1 MPIKPTVK
9 IDPDDMVRYLLYQQF
24 YYGGDDIYGRTKDIF
39 EHIEGAGNAIEN
51 FYSLITKPIEL
62 VEMGQPDQYLEFF
75 NENIFQIPK
84 KAILDKFKDYKDN
97 LGSDMS
103 RGIILT
109 VIVGE
114 SLMEVHDKCFNAT
127 ILQLIDFIMK
137 NRSLE
142 AEQKAEIERRIKV
155 LYGKSNLFIGMIY
168 SLSFMEFIGNK
179 VQNQNI
185 VNKCRN
191 LLEKY
196 YGLILNLIFN

>member
-1 MPIKPTVK
+1 MHIKPTVK

-24 YYGGDDIYGRTKDIF
+24 YYGEDNIYGRTKDIY
-39 EHIEGAGNAIEN
+39 EHIEGAGNTIEA
-51 FYSLITKPIEL
+51 FYALLTKPIDL
-62 VEMGQPDQYLEFF
+62 IDMGQVDKYLEFF
-75 NENIFQIPK
+75 NEIIFPIPK
-84 KAILDKFKDYKDN
+84 EEIMDKFKDYKEN

-114 SLMEVHDKCFNAT
+114 SLMEVHDKCFTAT
-127 ILQLIDFIMK
+127 IDQLIDFIMK

-168 SLSFMEFIGNK
+168 SLSFMEFIGKK

-196 YGLILNLIFN
+196 YGLILNQIVN

>member
-1 MPIKPTVK
+1 MVLIPTVK

-24 YYGGDDIYGRTKDIF
+24 YYGDDNIYGRTKEKF
-39 EHIEGAGNAIEN
+39 EHIEGSGEAIN
-51 FYSLITKPIEL
+51 LFYSLITEPIEL
-62 VEMGQPDQYLEFF
+62 VEIGQPDQYLEFF
-75 NENIFQIPK
+75 NKNIFQIPK
-84 KAILDKFKDYKDN
+84 EAILDKYIDYKNN

-114 SLMEVHDKCFNAT
+114 SLMEIHDKCFSAT
-127 ILQLIDFIMK
+127 IVQLIDFIMK
-137 NRSLE
+137 NGSLVT
-142 AEQKAEIERRIKV
+142 EQKAEIEKRIKL
-155 LYGKSNLFIGMIY
+155 LYGKSNPFIGMIY

-185 VNKCRN
+185 INKCRS

-196 YGLILNLIFN
+196 YGLIQNLIVD

>member
-1 MPIKPTVK
+1 MHIKPTVK

-24 YYGGDDIYGRTKDIF
+24 YYGEDNIYGRTKDLY
-39 EHIEGAGNAIEN
+39 EHIEGAGNAIEA
-51 FYSLITKPIEL
+51 FYSLITKPIDL
-62 VEMGQPDQYLEFF
+62 IDMGQVDKYLEFF
-75 NENIFQIPK
+75 NEKIFQIPK
-84 KAILDKFKDYKDN
+84 ETILEKFKEYKDN
-97 LGSDMS
+97 LGTDMS

-127 ILQLIDFIMK
+127 IVQLIEFIMK

-142 AEQKAEIERRIKV
+142 ADQKAEIEGKIKV
-155 LYGKSNLFIGMIY
+155 LYGKSNTFIGMIY

-179 VQNQNI
+179 IQNQNI
-185 VNKCRN
+185 VNNCRS

-196 YGLILNLIFN
+196 YGLILNLIVD

>member
-84 KAILDKFKDYKDN
+84 EAILDKFEDYKNN

-114 SLMEVHDKCFNAT
+114 CLMEIHEKCFNAT
-127 ILQLIDFIMK
+127 IVQLIEFIMK

-142 AEQKAEIERRIKV
+142 AEHKAEIERRIKV
-155 LYGKSNLFIGMIY
+155 LYGKSNLFISMIY
-168 SLSFMEFIGNK
+168 SLSFMKFIGIK

-196 YGLILNLIFN
+196 YGLILNLIVN